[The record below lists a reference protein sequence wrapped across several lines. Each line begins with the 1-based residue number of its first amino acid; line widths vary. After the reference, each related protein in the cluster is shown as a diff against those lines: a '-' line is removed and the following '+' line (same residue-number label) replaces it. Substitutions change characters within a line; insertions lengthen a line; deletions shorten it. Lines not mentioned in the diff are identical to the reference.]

1 MCKQSSKG
9 EAGKGYISE
18 LCNLS
23 FSSII
28 NTTMLMEKSS
38 IKAFPFSEICG
49 GCEGKMINA
58 QDIIIEKS
66 FESEIPKKVQ
76 LTLPAD
82 RSAMVIMRLT
92 TAGVVSYMGM
102 TLDALEDFKMAA
114 EEACNCILMQQSAYA
129 KINLTFE
136 QIESG
141 VRLQVEGS
149 DGQSQVTQSMA
160 SSEVRIVRCILESM
174 VDKVDIKI
182 NLSGIK
188 SIAIEKELGE
198 C

>member
-1 MCKQSSKG
+1 M
-9 EAGKGYISE
+9 
-18 LCNLS
+18 
-23 FSSII
+23 I
-28 NTTMLMEKSS
+28 NTQ
-38 IKAFPFSEICG
+38 G
-49 GCEGKMINA
+49 
-58 QDIIIEKS
+58 IIIEKS
-66 FESEIPKKVQ
+66 FESEVPKKVQ

-114 EEACNCILMQQSAYA
+114 EEACNCILMQQNTYE

-136 QIESG
+136 QFEGGI
-141 VRLQVEGS
+141 RLRVEGS
-149 DGQSQVTQSMA
+149 DGQGQATQSMA
-160 SSEVRIVRCILESM
+160 SSEVRIIRCILESM

-182 NLSGIK
+182 NLSGVQ
-188 SIAIEKELGE
+188 SIAIEKELGI